1 MIITDENIPL
11 QIIEKLR
18 ELNIET
24 FSVFE
29 DSRGISDKEI
39 INLAQNPPRVIL
51 TEDKD
56 FGDLVFAYNQDK
68 TSVILLRY
76 HYSEMEKITSIL
88 INFIQNQII
97 EKHSFIVITTKNIRI
112 RRIPSS

>member
-1 MIITDENIPL
+1 MKID
-11 QIIEKLR
+11 
-18 ELNIET
+18 T

-29 DSRGISDKEI
+29 EVRGISDKDI
-39 INLAQNPPRVIL
+39 IVLAQNPPRIIL

-76 HYSEMEKITSIL
+76 HYTEMEKIISIL
-88 INFIQNQII
+88 IKFIQNQTI

-112 RRIPSS
+112 RKIPTSF